1 MKIKHIRPFFTG
13 LLCWVLAAG
22 AVLLSLIQGAS
33 LRHLIGA
40 AILAALG
47 AVELWFAFS
56 PKNIEEEIGI
66 KADER
71 ALFIATK
78 SGHMALR
85 ILNGL
90 LFAGAMLALLGY
102 GFTKDGLWMA
112 VALTLCG
119 VVIAMFLVLLA
130 VNCWYEKK
138 Y

>member
-1 MKIKHIRPFFTG
+1 MKIRHYRPLFVG

-56 PKNIEEEIGI
+56 PKNMEEEIGI

-90 LFAGAMLALLGY
+90 LFAGAILALLGY
-102 GFTKDGLWMA
+102 GFTRETLWMT
-112 VALTLCG
+112 VALTLCA
-119 VVIAMFLVLLA
+119 VVIVMFLVLLA
-130 VNCWYEKK
+130 VNCYYEKK

>member
-13 LLCWVLAAG
+13 LLCWALAAG
-22 AVLLSLIQGAS
+22 VVLLSLVQGAS

-47 AVELWFAFS
+47 AVEFWFAFAQS
-56 PKNIEEEIGI
+56 SLEEEIQG
-66 KADER
+66 KVDER

-78 SGHMALR
+78 SGHTALR

>member
-1 MKIKHIRPFFTG
+1 MKIQHVRPFFTG

-22 AVLLSLIQGAS
+22 VVLLSLVQGAS

-56 PKNIEEEIGI
+56 HKSIEEEMGV

-71 ALFIATK
+71 TLFIATK

-102 GFTKDGLWMA
+102 GFTKDALWMA
-112 VALTLCG
+112 VALTLCT
-119 VVIAMFLVLLA
+119 VVVVMFAVLLA
-130 VNCWYEKK
+130 VNCYYEKK
-138 Y
+138 F

>member
-1 MKIKHIRPFFTG
+1 MKIQHVRPFFTG

-22 AVLLSLIQGAS
+22 VVLLSLVQGAS

-56 PKNIEEEIGI
+56 HKSIEEEMGV

-78 SGHMALR
+78 SGHMTLR
-85 ILNGL
+85 ILNGKCVDL
-90 LFAGAMLALLGY
+90 KPLI
-102 GFTKDGLWMA
+102 TD
-112 VALTLCG
+112 
-119 VVIAMFLVLLA
+119 VLPMSQWLSG
-130 VNCWYEKK
+130 YEKFRK
-138 Y
+138 GKAMKVVLHPWDD

>member
-1 MKIKHIRPFFTG
+1 MKIQHVRPFFTG

-22 AVLLSLIQGAS
+22 VVLLSLVQGAS

-47 AVELWFAFS
+47 AAELWFAFS
-56 PKNIEEEIGI
+56 HKSIEEEMGV

-78 SGHMALR
+78 SGHMTLR

-102 GFTKDGLWMA
+102 GFTKDALLMA
-112 VALTLCG
+112 VALTLCT
-119 VVIAMFLVLLA
+119 VVVVMFAVLLA
-130 VNCWYEKK
+130 VNCYYEKK
-138 Y
+138 F

>member
-1 MKIKHIRPFFTG
+1 MKIRHYRPLFTG
-13 LLCWVLAAG
+13 LLCWVLCAG
-22 AVLLSLIQGAS
+22 VLLLTLAQGVS

-90 LFAGAMLALLGY
+90 LFAGAILALLGY
-102 GFTKDGLWMA
+102 GFTRENQWMT
-112 VALTLCG
+112 VALTLCA
-119 VVIAMFLVLLA
+119 VVIVMFLVLLA
-130 VNCWYEKK
+130 VNCYYEKK

>member
-1 MKIKHIRPFFTG
+1 MKIRHYRPLFTG
-13 LLCWVLAAG
+13 LLCWVLCAG
-22 AVLLSLIQGAS
+22 VLLLTLAQGVS

-56 PKNIEEEIGI
+56 PKNMEEEIGI

-90 LFAGAMLALLGY
+90 LFAGAILALLGY
-102 GFTKDGLWMA
+102 GFTRENQWMT
-112 VALTLCG
+112 VALTLCA
-119 VVIAMFLVLLA
+119 VVIVMFLVLLA
-130 VNCWYEKK
+130 VNCYYEKK